1 MEVAIVWQLRRY
13 HLMSLLSELGGGHR
27 IQDEDILRWANEM
40 VLKYNPSSQTI
51 SSFSDRLLSNGIY
64 LMVLMYC
71 ICCLIDESSD
81 SIQEGTVNWDFV
93 KERPEGDETEDA
105 ILESNARYCIS
116 LARKLGATV
125 FLTWEDIVEVW
136 LLFSFWRAF

>member
-1 MEVAIVWQLRRY
+1 MGQWDGSEVQPILSDHLFLLGPIIVEWN
-13 HLMSLLSELGGGHR
+13 LLDGV
-27 IQDEDILRWANEM
+27 D
-40 VLKYNPSSQTI
+40 VLL
-51 SSFSDRLLSNGIY
+51 FA
-64 LMVLMYC
+64 VW
-71 ICCLIDESSD
+71 IDGPSD